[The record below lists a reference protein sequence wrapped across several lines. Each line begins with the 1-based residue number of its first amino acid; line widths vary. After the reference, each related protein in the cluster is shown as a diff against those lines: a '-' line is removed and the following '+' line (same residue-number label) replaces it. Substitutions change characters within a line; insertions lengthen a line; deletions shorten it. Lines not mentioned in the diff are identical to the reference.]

1 MTEHQYSELARRT
14 LQAQEENRE
23 IPMLTRTFPE
33 LTRAEGYHIQAI
45 RERMVLE
52 KGHRLVG
59 YKMGAT
65 SLAKRR
71 QMGSKMPS
79 YGRLFDHYQIPE
91 GSLVLDRFIHP
102 KLESEITFLLEKEL
116 RGPFVSVPDVLN
128 ATQAVIPSFE
138 IIDSRYENFKFT
150 GPDVVADNISASG
163 FVLGETQLDPY
174 GLDLTQLGAT
184 LYVNGEDM
192 AYGTG
197 AEILGHPARAVAELA
212 NLIWEQEG
220 RALKAGMLIM
230 TGSITAA
237 ASLQKGQHMKAVFS
251 RLGSVQL
258 TVV

>member
-1 MTEHQYSELARRT
+1 MTEGQYEALARRT
-14 LQAQEENRE
+14 LAAQKERRE
-23 IPMLTRTFPE
+23 IPMLTKEFPT
-33 LTRAEGYHIQAI
+33 LTRREGYHIQAL
-45 RERMVLE
+45 REQIVLDE
-52 KGHRLVG
+52 GHRLVG

-79 YGRLFDHYQIPE
+79 YGRLFEHYQLSE
-91 GSLVLDRFIHP
+91 GNFPLDRFIHP
-102 KLESEITFLLEKEL
+102 KLESEITFLLGKEL
-116 RGPFVSVPDVLN
+116 KGPFVSVPDVLN
-128 ATQAVIPSFE
+128 ATKYVIPSFE

-150 GPDVVADNISASG
+150 GPDVVSDNISASG
-163 FVLGETQLDPY
+163 FVLGAQRLDPY

-184 LYVNGEDM
+184 LYIDGEDM

-220 RALKAGMLIM
+220 RTLEPGMLIM

-237 ASLQKGQHMKAVFS
+237 VQLQRGQHIKTVFS
-251 RLGSVQL
+251 KLGSVEIH
-258 TVV
+258 VV

>member
-1 MTEHQYSELARRT
+1 MTEQEYGELARRT

-23 IPMLTRTFPE
+23 IPMLTCTLPE

-45 RERMVLE
+45 REELVLAE
-52 KGHRLVG
+52 GHRLVG

-79 YGRLFDHYQIPE
+79 YGRLFEHYQLQE
-91 GSLVLDRFIHP
+91 GALELDRFIHP
-102 KLESEITFLLEKEL
+102 KLESEITFLLGKEL
-116 RGPFVSVPDVLN
+116 KGPFVSVPDVLN

-150 GPDVVADNISASG
+150 GPDVVSDNISAAG
-163 FVLGETQLDPY
+163 FVLGQARVDPY

-184 LYVNGEDM
+184 LYVDGEDM

-212 NLIWEQEG
+212 NLIWEQE
-220 RALKAGMLIM
+220 RRTLEAGMLIM

-237 ASLQKGQHMKAVFS
+237 VTLRRGQHIKTVFS
-251 RLGSVQL
+251 RLGSVEL